1 MTTPTSA
8 EVEQPDLNAIVGTV
22 TDDGEIEIKDFTLKV
37 KRFGFKVDNDTF
49 IAHAALGL
57 PAMQELSKVTKNLG
71 EAVTSG
77 DYTPI
82 TDVFTELLEEASA
95 RRFTARVV
103 SKGAEAIDVK
113 KQLLP
118 ILYWLLEKYGLRPT
132 QLSSESSTGSPG
144 GTGGITSMA
153 GSSTVDTNFAS

>member
-1 MTTPTSA
+1 MTTPTPAA
-8 EVEQPDLNAIVGTV
+8 EQLDLDSIVGTV

-49 IAHAALGL
+49 VAHAALGL

-71 EAVTSG
+71 EAVRSG

-82 TDVFTELLEEASA
+82 TDVFGQLLEDASA
-95 RRFTARVV
+95 RRFTQRVV
-103 SKGAEAIDVK
+103 AKGTDTIDVK

-132 QLSSESSTGSPG
+132 QLSSESSTGSPSE
-144 GTGGITSMA
+144 TGGITSTA
-153 GSSTVDTNFAS
+153 GSLTEVSSSGS